1 MESLGIITYH
11 IIYYKIFFQTL
22 EYVSGFCYN
31 KNMDNF
37 YTPLD
42 NKVIKSNARDFI
54 RGRLWMFWSVLLV
67 VGIIESLANSLPQW
81 IFGDRLSN
89 LSDIIAGNP
98 DNIPKEISSSVFGWY
113 YVLNV
118 LISIVLIPLNIGVA
132 QNVLAWSRG
141 EDVNK
146 WKVLFGG
153 FNSAKI
159 FFKQIGVV
167 VLNTIL
173 CALWAILLVVPGII
187 KGLAYSMYPYVL
199 RDEPDLSVWQTLKK
213 SEAIMKGYKGKLF
226 LMYLSFV
233 GWFILGAF
241 TFGILYIWL
250 TPYVMTSTVKFYDDV
265 RRAYYNGNDPARPAF
280 SISSDEE
287 NVFGNNT
294 LSQIKANSARKP
306 RAFFNAIFSH

>member
-118 LISIVLIPLNIGVA
+118 LITIVLIPLNIGIA

-159 FFKQIGVV
+159 FFKQVGVV

-173 CALWAILLVVPGII
+173 CALWAILLIVPGII

-294 LSQIKANSARKP
+294 L
-306 RAFFNAIFSH
+306 

>member
-1 MESLGIITYH
+1 MESLVIITYR

-22 EYVSGFCYN
+22 EYVFGFCYN

-118 LISIVLIPLNIGVA
+118 LITIVLIPLNIGVA

-159 FFKQIGVV
+159 FFKQVGVV

-226 LMYLSFV
+226 LMYLSFI

-250 TPYVMTSTVKFYDDV
+250 TPYIMTSTVKFYDDV

-287 NVFGNNT
+287 NVFDNNT
-294 LSQIKANSARKP
+294 L
-306 RAFFNAIFSH
+306 

>member
-1 MESLGIITYH
+1 MESLDIITYH

-22 EYVSGFCYN
+22 EYVSEFCYN

-118 LISIVLIPLNIGVA
+118 LITIVLIPLNIGVA

-153 FNSAKI
+153 FNSVKI
-159 FFKQIGVV
+159 FFKQVGVV

-173 CALWAILLVVPGII
+173 CALWTILLVVPGII

-265 RRAYYNGNDPARPAF
+265 RRAYYNGNDPARPVF

-287 NVFGNNT
+287 NTFGNNT
-294 LSQIKANSARKP
+294 L
-306 RAFFNAIFSH
+306 

>member
-1 MESLGIITYH
+1 MESLSIITYH

-42 NKVIKSNARDFI
+42 NKVIKSYARDFI
-54 RGRLWMFWSVLLV
+54 RGRLWIFWSVLLV

-81 IFGDRLSN
+81 IFGAKLSN

-98 DNIPKEISSSVFGWY
+98 DNIPKEISSSIFGWY
-113 YVLNV
+113 YALNV
-118 LISIVLIPLNIGVA
+118 LITIVLIPLNIGVA

-159 FFKQIGVV
+159 FFKQVGVV

-173 CALWAILLVVPGII
+173 CALWAILLIVPGII

-226 LMYLSFV
+226 LLYLSFV

-265 RRAYYNGNDPARPAF
+265 RRAYYNGNDSARPVF

-294 LSQIKANSARKP
+294 L
-306 RAFFNAIFSH
+306 

>member
-118 LISIVLIPLNIGVA
+118 LITIVLIPLNIGVA

-159 FFKQIGVV
+159 FFKQVGVV

-199 RDEPDLSVWQTLKK
+199 RDEPNLSVWQTLKK

-250 TPYVMTSTVKFYDDV
+250 TPYIMTSTVKFYDDV

-294 LSQIKANSARKP
+294 L
-306 RAFFNAIFSH
+306 

>member
-22 EYVSGFCYN
+22 EYVFGFCYN

-118 LISIVLIPLNIGVA
+118 LITIVLIPLNIGVA

-159 FFKQIGVV
+159 FFKQVGVV

-287 NVFGNNT
+287 NTFGNST
-294 LSQIKANSARKP
+294 L
-306 RAFFNAIFSH
+306 

>member
-1 MESLGIITYH
+1 MESLVIITYH

-22 EYVSGFCYN
+22 EYVFGFCYN

-118 LISIVLIPLNIGVA
+118 LITIVLIPLNIGVA

-159 FFKQIGVV
+159 FFKQVGVV

-250 TPYVMTSTVKFYDDV
+250 TPYIMTSTVKFYDDV

-294 LSQIKANSARKP
+294 L
-306 RAFFNAIFSH
+306 

>member
-98 DNIPKEISSSVFGWY
+98 DNIPKEISSSIFGWY

-118 LISIVLIPLNIGVA
+118 LITIVLIPLNIGVA

-159 FFKQIGVV
+159 FFKQVGVV

-173 CALWAILLVVPGII
+173 CALWAILLIVPGII

-287 NVFGNNT
+287 NTFGNNA
-294 LSQIKANSARKP
+294 L
-306 RAFFNAIFSH
+306 

>member
-1 MESLGIITYH
+1 MESIVIITYH

-22 EYVSGFCYN
+22 EYVFGFCYN

-89 LSDIIAGNP
+89 ISDIIAGNP

-118 LISIVLIPLNIGVA
+118 LITIVLIPLNIGVA

-146 WKVLFGG
+146 WKVLFSG

-159 FFKQIGVV
+159 FFKQVGVV

-287 NVFGNNT
+287 NTFDNNT
-294 LSQIKANSARKP
+294 L
-306 RAFFNAIFSH
+306 

>member
-89 LSDIIAGNP
+89 ISDIIAGNP

-118 LISIVLIPLNIGVA
+118 LITIVLIPLNIGVA

-159 FFKQIGVV
+159 FFKQVGVV

-173 CALWAILLVVPGII
+173 CALWAILLIVPGII

-287 NVFGNNT
+287 NTFGNNT
-294 LSQIKANSARKP
+294 L
-306 RAFFNAIFSH
+306 

>member
-1 MESLGIITYH
+1 MESLSIITYH

-118 LISIVLIPLNIGVA
+118 LITIVLIPLNIGIA

-159 FFKQIGVV
+159 FFKQVGVV

-287 NVFGNNT
+287 NVFGNST
-294 LSQIKANSARKP
+294 L
-306 RAFFNAIFSH
+306 

>member
-89 LSDIIAGNP
+89 ISDIIAGNP

-118 LISIVLIPLNIGVA
+118 LITIVLIPLNIGVA

-159 FFKQIGVV
+159 FFKQVGVV

-294 LSQIKANSARKP
+294 L
-306 RAFFNAIFSH
+306 

>member
-118 LISIVLIPLNIGVA
+118 LITIVLIPLNIGVA

-159 FFKQIGVV
+159 FFKQVGVV

-287 NVFGNNT
+287 NTFGNNT
-294 LSQIKANSARKP
+294 L
-306 RAFFNAIFSH
+306 

>member
-22 EYVSGFCYN
+22 EYVFGFCYN

-118 LISIVLIPLNIGVA
+118 LITIVLIPLNIGVA

-159 FFKQIGVV
+159 FFKQVGVV

-250 TPYVMTSTVKFYDDV
+250 TPYIMTSTVKFYDDV

-287 NVFGNNT
+287 NNFGNST
-294 LSQIKANSARKP
+294 L
-306 RAFFNAIFSH
+306 

>member
-22 EYVSGFCYN
+22 EYVFGFCYN

-118 LISIVLIPLNIGVA
+118 LITIVLIPLNIGVA

-159 FFKQIGVV
+159 FFKQVGVV

-173 CALWAILLVVPGII
+173 CALWAILLIVPGII

-287 NVFGNNT
+287 NTFGNNA
-294 LSQIKANSARKP
+294 L
-306 RAFFNAIFSH
+306 

>member
-22 EYVSGFCYN
+22 EYVFGFCYN

-98 DNIPKEISSSVFGWY
+98 DNIPKEISSSIFGWY

-118 LISIVLIPLNIGVA
+118 LITIVLIPLNIGVA

-159 FFKQIGVV
+159 FFKQVGVV

-173 CALWAILLVVPGII
+173 CALWAILLIVPGII

-294 LSQIKANSARKP
+294 L
-306 RAFFNAIFSH
+306 

>member
-22 EYVSGFCYN
+22 EYVFGFCYN

-118 LISIVLIPLNIGVA
+118 LITIVLIPLNIGVA

-146 WKVLFGG
+146 WKVLFSG

-159 FFKQIGVV
+159 FFKQVGVV

-173 CALWAILLVVPGII
+173 CALWAILLIVPGII

-294 LSQIKANSARKP
+294 L
-306 RAFFNAIFSH
+306 

>member
-118 LISIVLIPLNIGVA
+118 LITIVLIPLNIGVA

-141 EDVNK
+141 EDINK

-153 FNSAKI
+153 FNSARI
-159 FFKQIGVV
+159 FFKQVGVV

-173 CALWAILLVVPGII
+173 CALWAILLIVPGII

-294 LSQIKANSARKP
+294 L
-306 RAFFNAIFSH
+306 

>member
-1 MESLGIITYH
+1 MESLVIITYR

-22 EYVSGFCYN
+22 EYVFGFCYN

-118 LISIVLIPLNIGVA
+118 LITIVLIPLNIGVA

-141 EDVNK
+141 ENVNK

-159 FFKQIGVV
+159 FFKQVGVV

-199 RDEPDLSVWQTLKK
+199 RDEPELSVWQTLKK

-250 TPYVMTSTVKFYDDV
+250 TPYIMTSTVKFYDDV

-287 NVFGNNT
+287 NVFGSNT
-294 LSQIKANSARKP
+294 L
-306 RAFFNAIFSH
+306 

>member
-118 LISIVLIPLNIGVA
+118 LITIVLIPLNIGIA

-159 FFKQIGVV
+159 FFKQVGVV

-294 LSQIKANSARKP
+294 L
-306 RAFFNAIFSH
+306 

>member
-118 LISIVLIPLNIGVA
+118 LISILLIPLNIGVA

-159 FFKQIGVV
+159 FFKQVGVV

-173 CALWAILLVVPGII
+173 CALWAILLIVPGII

-294 LSQIKANSARKP
+294 
-306 RAFFNAIFSH
+306 

>member
-1 MESLGIITYH
+1 MESLSIITYH

-118 LISIVLIPLNIGVA
+118 LITIVLIPLNIGVA

-141 EDVNK
+141 ENVNK

-159 FFKQIGVV
+159 FFKQVGVV

-294 LSQIKANSARKP
+294 L
-306 RAFFNAIFSH
+306 

>member
-1 MESLGIITYH
+1 MESLVIITYR

-22 EYVSGFCYN
+22 EYVVGFCYN

-118 LISIVLIPLNIGVA
+118 LITIVLIPLNIGVA

-159 FFKQIGVV
+159 FFKQVGVV

-250 TPYVMTSTVKFYDDV
+250 TPYIMTSTVKFYDDV

-287 NVFGNNT
+287 NVFGNST
-294 LSQIKANSARKP
+294 L
-306 RAFFNAIFSH
+306 

>member
-1 MESLGIITYH
+1 MESLVIITYR

-89 LSDIIAGNP
+89 ISDLITGNP
-98 DNIPKEISSSVFGWY
+98 DNIPKEISTSVFGWY
-113 YVLNV
+113 YALNV
-118 LISIVLIPLNIGVA
+118 LIMIVLIPLNIGVA

-159 FFKQIGVV
+159 FFKQVGVV

-173 CALWAILLVVPGII
+173 CALWAILLIVPGII

-250 TPYVMTSTVKFYDDV
+250 TPYIMTSTVKFYDDV

-294 LSQIKANSARKP
+294 L
-306 RAFFNAIFSH
+306 

>member
-1 MESLGIITYH
+1 
-11 IIYYKIFFQTL
+11 
-22 EYVSGFCYN
+22 
-31 KNMDNF
+31 MDNF

-118 LISIVLIPLNIGVA
+118 LISILLIPLNIGVA

-159 FFKQIGVV
+159 FFKQVGVV

-173 CALWAILLVVPGII
+173 CALWTILLVIPGII

-265 RRAYYNGNDPARPAF
+265 RRAYYNGNDPTRPAF

-287 NVFGNNT
+287 SVFGNNT
-294 LSQIKANSARKP
+294 L
-306 RAFFNAIFSH
+306 

>member
-1 MESLGIITYH
+1 MESLVIITYH

-22 EYVSGFCYN
+22 EYVVGFCYN

-89 LSDIIAGNP
+89 ISDIITGNP
-98 DNIPKEISSSVFGWY
+98 DNIPKEISPSVFGWY
-113 YVLNV
+113 YILNV
-118 LISIVLIPLNIGVA
+118 LITIVLIPLNIGVA

-159 FFKQIGVV
+159 FFKQVGVV

-287 NVFGNNT
+287 NVFGNST
-294 LSQIKANSARKP
+294 L
-306 RAFFNAIFSH
+306 

>member
-1 MESLGIITYH
+1 MESLVIITYR

-22 EYVSGFCYN
+22 EYVFRFCYN

-118 LISIVLIPLNIGVA
+118 LITIVLIPLNIGVA

-141 EDVNK
+141 ENVNK

-159 FFKQIGVV
+159 FFKQVGVV

-250 TPYVMTSTVKFYDDV
+250 TPYIMTSTVKFYDDV

-287 NVFGNNT
+287 NVFGNST
-294 LSQIKANSARKP
+294 L
-306 RAFFNAIFSH
+306 

>member
-118 LISIVLIPLNIGVA
+118 LITIVLIPLNIGVA

-159 FFKQIGVV
+159 FFKQVGVV

-173 CALWAILLVVPGII
+173 CALWTILLVVPGII

-287 NVFGNNT
+287 NTFGNNT
-294 LSQIKANSARKP
+294 L
-306 RAFFNAIFSH
+306 

>member
-159 FFKQIGVV
+159 FFKQVGVV

-173 CALWAILLVVPGII
+173 CALWAILLIVPGII

-226 LMYLSFV
+226 LLYLSFV

-294 LSQIKANSARKP
+294 L
-306 RAFFNAIFSH
+306 

>member
-1 MESLGIITYH
+1 MESLVIITYR

-22 EYVSGFCYN
+22 EYVFGFCYN
-31 KNMDNF
+31 KSMDNF

-118 LISIVLIPLNIGVA
+118 LITIVLIPLNIGVA

-146 WKVLFGG
+146 WKVLFSG

-159 FFKQIGVV
+159 FFKQVGVV

-173 CALWAILLVVPGII
+173 CALWAILLIVPGII

-226 LMYLSFV
+226 LMYLSFI

-294 LSQIKANSARKP
+294 L
-306 RAFFNAIFSH
+306 

>member
-89 LSDIIAGNP
+89 ISDIIAGNP

-118 LISIVLIPLNIGVA
+118 LITIVLIPLNIGVA

-159 FFKQIGVV
+159 FFKQVGVV

-226 LMYLSFV
+226 LLYLSFI

-250 TPYVMTSTVKFYDDV
+250 TPYIMTSTVKFYDDV

-287 NVFGNNT
+287 NNFGNNT
-294 LSQIKANSARKP
+294 L
-306 RAFFNAIFSH
+306 

>member
-1 MESLGIITYH
+1 MELLDIITYH

-22 EYVSGFCYN
+22 EYVFGFCYN

-118 LISIVLIPLNIGVA
+118 LITIVLIPLNIGVA

-159 FFKQIGVV
+159 FFKQVGVV

-173 CALWAILLVVPGII
+173 CALWAILLIVPGII

-199 RDEPDLSVWQTLKK
+199 RDEPDLSVWQTIKK

-294 LSQIKANSARKP
+294 L
-306 RAFFNAIFSH
+306 

>member
-1 MESLGIITYH
+1 MESIVIITYY

-22 EYVSGFCYN
+22 EYVFGFCYN

-89 LSDIIAGNP
+89 ISDIIAGNP

-118 LISIVLIPLNIGVA
+118 LITIVLIPLNIGVA

-146 WKVLFGG
+146 WKVLFSG

-159 FFKQIGVV
+159 FFKQVGVV

-294 LSQIKANSARKP
+294 L
-306 RAFFNAIFSH
+306 

>member
-22 EYVSGFCYN
+22 EYVFGFCYN

-118 LISIVLIPLNIGVA
+118 LITIVLIPLNIGVA

-294 LSQIKANSARKP
+294 L
-306 RAFFNAIFSH
+306 

>member
-118 LISIVLIPLNIGVA
+118 LITIVLIPLNIGVA

-159 FFKQIGVV
+159 FFKQVGVV

-173 CALWAILLVVPGII
+173 CALWAILLIVPGII

-287 NVFGNNT
+287 NTFGNNA
-294 LSQIKANSARKP
+294 L
-306 RAFFNAIFSH
+306 

>member
-118 LISIVLIPLNIGVA
+118 LITIVLIPLNIGVA

-159 FFKQIGVV
+159 FFKQVGVV

-173 CALWAILLVVPGII
+173 CALWAILLIVPGII

-226 LMYLSFV
+226 LLYLSFV

-287 NVFGNNT
+287 NVFGNST
-294 LSQIKANSARKP
+294 L
-306 RAFFNAIFSH
+306 

>member
-31 KNMDNF
+31 RNMDNF

-118 LISIVLIPLNIGVA
+118 LITIVLIPLNIGVA

-159 FFKQIGVV
+159 FFKQVGVV

-294 LSQIKANSARKP
+294 L
-306 RAFFNAIFSH
+306 

>member
-89 LSDIIAGNP
+89 ISDIIAGNP

-118 LISIVLIPLNIGVA
+118 LITIVLIPLNIGVA

-159 FFKQIGVV
+159 FFKQVGVV

-173 CALWAILLVVPGII
+173 CALWTILLVVPGII

-287 NVFGNNT
+287 NVFGNNA
-294 LSQIKANSARKP
+294 L
-306 RAFFNAIFSH
+306 

>member
-22 EYVSGFCYN
+22 EYVFGFCYN
-31 KNMDNF
+31 NNMDNF

-118 LISIVLIPLNIGVA
+118 LITIVLIPLNIGVA

-159 FFKQIGVV
+159 FFKQVGVV

-294 LSQIKANSARKP
+294 L
-306 RAFFNAIFSH
+306 